1 MMVLYTDGN
10 NLYEIIG
17 WQDGL
22 LMMSDVNDGYCT
34 LVSKDEFEKEWEVY
48 GIND

>member
-1 MMVLYTDGN
+1 MMVIYTDGN

-22 LMMSDVNDGYCT
+22 LMMSDVNDGYCR
-34 LVSKDEFEKEWEVY
+34 LVNKDEFERDREVY
-48 GIND
+48 GNAD